1 MRPSGSAS
9 SPSSRWYLFNATI
22 HPSPEALHRRT
33 GTGNRRISVDR
44 RLFHRR
50 GDNDGSVSKGNCMK
64 TFQVRQTIHY
74 DLILAAGTEQEA
86 ILKAGGI
93 PLTQWDPESTEI
105 TAELIDETEEL
116 DEY

>member
-1 MRPSGSAS
+1 
-9 SPSSRWYLFNATI
+9 
-22 HPSPEALHRRT
+22 
-33 GTGNRRISVDR
+33 
-44 RLFHRR
+44 
-50 GDNDGSVSKGNCMK
+50 MK
-64 TFQVRQTIHY
+64 TFQVRQSIHY
-74 DLILAAGTEQEA
+74 DLMIAAGTEQEA

>member
-1 MRPSGSAS
+1 V
-9 SPSSRWYLFNATI
+9 FNASI
-22 HPSPEALHRRT
+22 HQSLDALNRRK
-33 GTGNRRISVDR
+33 GIGNRRTSVGR
-44 RLFHRR
+44 RLLQRR
-50 GDNDGSVSKGNCMK
+50 ENNDGTALQATRMK

-74 DLILAAGTEQEA
+74 DLTIAAGTEQEA

>member
-1 MRPSGSAS
+1 MA
-9 SPSSRWYLFNATI
+9 SSRWYVLNASI
-22 HPSPEALHRRT
+22 HQSPEAV
-33 GTGNRRISVDR
+33 NRRKRIGNLRTSSGR
-44 RLFHRR
+44 RLVQRR
-50 GDNDGSVSKGNCMK
+50 ENNDGSALKGTRMK

-74 DLILAAGTEQEA
+74 DLTIAAGTEQEA